1 MNILFIGDIVGRPGR
16 ELIRKGV
23 RALAVKH
30 EADLVIANAENAA
43 AGFGITKDIGDTIL
57 EQGVDVMT
65 SGNHIWDKREVLEY
79 IGTEPRLLRPA
90 NYPAGVPGR
99 GSYVARTGDGREVG
113 VINVMGRVFMTPIDD
128 PFAVVLREIDAIR
141 HRTRVIIVDFHAEA
155 TSEKV
160 AMGWHLDGKATL
172 VVGTHTHV
180 QTADERI
187 LPNGTAYMTDA
198 GMTGPHDSIIGME
211 RDPSLSRF
219 LTGMPTK
226 FEPASG
232 NPRLNGVLVTADD
245 KTGRATAVTR
255 ISYSDAEITALSKTS
270 NEPAHAHQR

>member
-23 RALAVKH
+23 RALAEKH

-65 SGNHIWDKREVLEY
+65 SGNHIWDKKEVLEY
-79 IGTEPRLLRPA
+79 IATEPRLLRPA

-128 PFAVVLREIDAIR
+128 PFAVVLREIEAIR

-211 RDPSLSRF
+211 RDPSLARF
-219 LTGMPTK
+219 LTAMPTK
-226 FEPASG
+226 FEPANG
-232 NPRLNGVLVTADD
+232 NARLNGVVVTADD
-245 KTGRATAVTR
+245 KTGRATAITR
-255 ISYSDAEITALSKTS
+255 ISYADAEIMALSRT

>member
-23 RALAVKH
+23 RALAEKH

-43 AGFGITKDIGDTIL
+43 AGFGITRDIGDTIL
-57 EQGVDVMT
+57 EHGVDVMT
-65 SGNHIWDKREVLEY
+65 SGNHIWDKKDVLEY
-79 IGTEPRLLRPA
+79 IVTEPRLLRPA
-90 NYPAGVPGR
+90 NYPAGAPGR

-128 PFAVVLREIDAIR
+128 PFAVVLREIEAIR
-141 HRTRVIIVDFHAEA
+141 HRTRLIVVDFHAEA
-155 TSEKV
+155 TSEKI

-211 RDPSLSRF
+211 RDPSLARF

-226 FEPASG
+226 FEPATG

-245 KTGRATAVTR
+245 RTGRATTVAR
-255 ISYSDAEITALSKTS
+255 ISYSDGELAALSKTS
-270 NEPAHAHQR
+270 EPAHAHQR